1 MRDEH
6 LEKIISEV
14 ATPCAWS
21 TPSDLQMAYIVAR
34 DVAQAYKAKLAEQEP
49 IMYARIY
56 EGETDWD
63 EHCVAAHIMV
73 KTTKY

>member
-1 MRDEH
+1 
-6 LEKIISEV
+6 
-14 ATPCAWS
+14 
-21 TPSDLQMAYIVAR
+21 MAYIVAR
-34 DVAQAYKAKLAEQEP
+34 DVAQAHKAKLAEQEP
-49 IMYARIY
+49 IMYAGIY